1 MMKPSVW
8 IAALGML
15 LAAASMASAAEQFVI
30 LKVDGMKNCVAC
42 PYIVKQ
48 ALTRVAGVS
57 DVMISPEEET
67 ALVTYDDQQCT
78 TATLVDATAK
88 TGFPSTVL
96 Q

>member
-1 MMKPSVW
+1 MKPSVW
-8 IAALGML
+8 IVALGML
-15 LAAASMASAAEQFVI
+15 LAATASASAAEQFVI
-30 LKVDGMKNCVAC
+30 LKVDGMKNCASC

-48 ALTRVAGVS
+48 ALTRIAGVTE
-57 DVMISPEEET
+57 VMVSPEEET

-78 TATLVDATAK
+78 AAQLVDATAK